1 MARRIIPDVVHD
13 QELVQLAPGATVR
26 EAARKMAE
34 RRVGAA
40 LVTEGGRLVGIFTE
54 RDLLNRVVARDL
66 DPAATKLADVMT
78 RDPATVG
85 PSQRAVDALHL
96 MHDGGFR
103 HLPVVEQG
111 RVRGIVSLRDFM
123 TGEIEV
129 MQAEREEQEALLARR

>member
-1 MARRIIPDVVHD
+1 MVRKIIPDVVHD
-13 QELVQLAPGATVR
+13 QELVQLAPEATVR
-26 EAARKMAE
+26 EAARQMAG

-40 LVTEGGRLVGIFTE
+40 LVSEGGRLVGIFTE

-66 DPAATKLADVMT
+66 DPAKTTLAEVMT
-78 RDPATVG
+78 RDPATVQ

-103 HLPVVEQG
+103 HLPVVERG

-123 TGEIEV
+123 TGEIEA

>member
-26 EAARKMAE
+26 EAARRMAE

-40 LVTEGGRLVGIFTE
+40 LVSEGGRLLGIFTE
-54 RDLLNRVVARDL
+54 RDLLIRVVARDL
-66 DPAATKLADVMT
+66 DPSATKLADVMT

-85 PSQRAVDALHL
+85 PGQRAVDALHL
-96 MHDGGFR
+96 MHEGGFR
-103 HLPVVEQG
+103 HLPVVEAG

-129 MQAEREEQEALLARR
+129 MQAEREEREALLARR